1 MKEVYCNCCGK
12 QIKMKENTQIALEDC
27 VVIEKS
33 WGYFSGRDGVRQKV
47 TVCEDCFDA
56 GVQTF
61 ARPPEES
68 QELELL

>member
-56 GVQTF
+56 
-61 ARPPEES
+61 
-68 QELELL
+68 